1 MSTKELTNE
10 NRQFL
15 YRRSQSL
22 EFALHLPLLRQDLS
36 ISGFRLQLMAD
47 WFIWEMYRCFW
58 QQLFLENVL
67 AHWLV
72 RLEWH
77 CSI

>member
-10 NRQFL
+10 KQTI
-15 YRRSQSL
+15 SVS
-22 EFALHLPLLRQDLS
+22 EIAITGVCIALQQDLS

-47 WFIWEMYRCFW
+47 WFIWEMYHCFW

-67 AHWLV
+67 VHWLV
-72 RLEWH
+72 QLEWL
-77 CSI
+77 CLI